1 MCGAATGALPEPTPR
16 RPVQT
21 PGTGKT
27 CAQMHYM
34 AIFRQY
40 WGTVVLYDMIQA
52 IICAQFYYKS
62 IINLQA
68 MVPAQLYCVT
78 IFRQWFVHSCILWK
92 SSGNKFYTF
101 FSICQSSCSNIGT
114 VFYMTFFM
122 QWFVHICIIWQSS
135 GPNFLT
141 VVLYGNL
148 QAILVQICS
157 LWNSLGRGMYPFV
170 VFSVNIYVRMWA
182 D

>member
-40 WGTVVLYDMIQA
+40 WGTVVLYDMSQA
-52 IICAQFYYKS
+52 IMC
-62 IINLQA
+62 
-68 MVPAQLYCVT
+68 AQLYYME
-78 IFRQWFVHSCILWK
+78 IFRQWFLHSCIVWQ
-92 SSGNKFYTF
+92 SSGNDLCTVVFYGNLQAISFTHF
-101 FSICQSSCSNIGT
+101 LVYVNLHAAILEQF
-114 VFYMTFFM
+114 FYMTFFI
-122 QWFVHICIIWQSS
+122 QWFVHIRIIWQSS

-157 LWNSLGRGMYPFV
+157 QWNSLGRGMYPFV
-170 VFSVNIYVRMWA
+170 VYVNT
-182 D
+182 